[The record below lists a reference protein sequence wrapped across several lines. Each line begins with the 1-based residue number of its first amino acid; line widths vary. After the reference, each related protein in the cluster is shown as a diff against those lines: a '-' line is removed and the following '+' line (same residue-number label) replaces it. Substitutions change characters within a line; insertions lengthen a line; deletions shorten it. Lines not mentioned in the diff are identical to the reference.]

1 MAVKKDSEDKMANK
15 NVAGMKYMF
24 VEEDLSREVK
34 PFDDIK
40 TSITNLT
47 TKILV

>member
-1 MAVKKDSEDKMANK
+1 
-15 NVAGMKYMF
+15 MF
-24 VEEDLSREVK
+24 VEEDKSREDK

>member
-1 MAVKKDSEDKMANK
+1 
-15 NVAGMKYMF
+15 MKYMI
-24 VEEDLSREVK
+24 VAQDNAGDGD
-34 PFDDIK
+34 PFDAIK